1 MLRQLIKIFR
11 SGEPLEAM
19 GSDFAKMFQITY
31 KTTLKAGE
39 VYFGEEVAPDD
50 RTWIYKQDVKV
61 NKLERKIRKRVIVH
75 LATADNSL
83 HLPYC
88 LLLMSLVKDVER
100 LGDYAKNLS
109 EVVDYHTEPLPADE
123 LVAELRE
130 IRSCV
135 ETAFGST
142 AEVFERSDV
151 ARAAELI
158 HEGQDMTRRCD
169 QLCENIAAS
178 DHGAGV
184 TTALIL
190 GARFYKRIAKHVLN
204 VLSSVVM
211 PLHKLDYY
219 DEDAIPP
226 ELRTHA

>member
-1 MLRQLIKIFR
+1 MLRQLTKIFR
-11 SGEPLEAM
+11 SGEPLQAM

-31 KTTLKAGE
+31 ETTVRAGE
-39 VYFGEEVAPDD
+39 VYFGEKVTPDE

-61 NKLERKIRKRVIVH
+61 NKLERKIRKRVIFH
-75 LATADNSL
+75 LALADNSL
-83 HLPYC
+83 DLPYC

-109 EVVDYHTEPLPADE
+109 EVVDYHTEPLTADA

-135 ETAFGST
+135 EVAFGST
-142 AEVFERSDV
+142 AGVFEESDMEG
-151 ARAAELI
+151 ATGLI
-158 HEGQDMTRRCD
+158 QEGRDLARRCD
-169 QLCENIAAS
+169 RLCENIAQS

-190 GARFYKRIAKHVLN
+190 GARFYKRIAGHVLN

-219 DEDAIPP
+219 DENAIPP
-226 ELRTHA
+226 ELRTNA